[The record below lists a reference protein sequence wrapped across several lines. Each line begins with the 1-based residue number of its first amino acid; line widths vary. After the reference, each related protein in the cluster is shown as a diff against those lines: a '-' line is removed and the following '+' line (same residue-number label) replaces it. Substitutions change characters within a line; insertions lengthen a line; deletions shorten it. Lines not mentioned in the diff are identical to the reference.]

1 MNKVEAPNKKPRCQ
15 FISKIGARCQADPQT
30 GKAYCFFHDPDQK
43 SKQAAARRQ
52 GGEARSRQ
60 TEPEPT
66 LPPDLPAVRLENAG
80 NVFDLLAVTVNHL
93 RCGQMD
99 VRVAQAIAYLAS
111 LVLRAL
117 KAHQPIMAHL
127 LSDTINEVR
136 RGETDLRTA
145 KTIGHLTSIMLTALK
160 QEAQEEEAASI
171 VEMGAIRPA
180 EAPRPAE
187 AMRANSLA
195 PNFAGEAPRQESIG
209 AVITPL
215 VAAKLP
221 DDHKPHAAVI
231 NGMAAANTADH
242 PQARHA

>member
-1 MNKVEAPNKKPRCQ
+1 MNNVEAPHKNPRCQ

-43 SKQAAARRQ
+43 KKQAEARKQ

-60 TEPEPT
+60 TEPELT

-80 NVFDLLAVTVNHL
+80 NVYELLAVTVNHL

-117 KAHQPIMAHL
+117 KADQPIMANL

-136 RGETDLRTA
+136 NGQTDLRTA
-145 KTIGHLTSIMLTALK
+145 KTIGHLTAIMLTALK
-160 QEAQEEEAASI
+160 QEAQEGEGASI
-171 VEMGAIRPA
+171 VEMGAICPA
-180 EAPRPAE
+180 
-187 AMRANSLA
+187 
-195 PNFAGEAPRQESIG
+195 EAPRQESIG

-231 NGMAAANTADH
+231 NGMAAANPASQ
-242 PQARHA
+242 PLSS